1 MVETVQDVFALLLRS
16 GLLPGEEARQLL
28 ARWQADAKDCVS
40 DPQRFVAWLVSNNQL
55 TDYQG
60 ALLVRGFSEGF
71 FLNDYKVLERL
82 GQGRMAGVYKAQH
95 RLGQIVAIKVLPP
108 SKARDPNM
116 KNRFLREARLALQLK
131 HPNVVR
137 AFQVG
142 EANGLHYLVMENLE
156 GETFAELFARR
167 GRFPPPEAVRMAYQA
182 LQGLQHIHSLGL
194 VHRDIKP
201 SNLMLVYP
209 GGIPSEETTP
219 GAVKILDLGL
229 GRQLMED
236 GPAGE
241 DTALTTEGVVL
252 GTPDYMAPEQAR
264 DARAADIRSDI
275 YSLGCVLYHALAG
288 RAPFTDANLL
298 NLMIRHAT
306 EEPQPLGELN
316 PAVTDELRR
325 IIGRMMAKDP
335 AERYSTPQRAADA
348 LEVFLAARGECDTAP
363 QNDPGMLAYLSWLE
377 NQVIHADLPPWLAE
391 MDTVTVSQMRKAKA
405 AVMDSQRTS
414 APARPG
420 KPPRPAE
427 DQPAASEKTKI
438 VRKNAGAG
446 RATDRP
452 GPATTTPAPP
462 TALPAPLIAPGKP
475 PPIITRPT
483 ETETQLAGSAP
494 GRISRREAFAFAL
507 GAAFGAVAA
516 IFVALIALDS
526 RPAPPHSSGERK
538 KKPPQP

>member
-16 GLLPGEEARQLL
+16 GLLPPDEARQLL
-28 ARWQADAKDCVS
+28 SRWQADAKDRAS
-40 DPQRFVAWLVSNNQL
+40 DPQRFVAWLVTNNQL

-108 SKARDPNM
+108 SKAREPNIRH
-116 KNRFLREARLALQLK
+116 RFLREARLALQLK

-156 GETFAELFARR
+156 GETFSDLFARR
-167 GRFPPPEAVRMAYQA
+167 GRFAPAEAVRLAYQA

-209 GGIPSEETTP
+209 GGIPCEEATP

-229 GRQLMED
+229 GRQLLED
-236 GPAGE
+236 GPAGD

-264 DARAADIRSDI
+264 DARSADIRSDI

-288 RAPFTDANLL
+288 RAPFTDTNLL

-306 EEPQPLGELN
+306 EEPQPLAELN
-316 PAVTDELRR
+316 PAVTDDLRG
-325 IIGRMMAKDP
+325 IISRMMAKDP

-348 LEVFLAARGECDTAP
+348 LEVFLAARGECDSAP

-391 MDTVTVSQMRKAKA
+391 MDTVTVSQMGKAKVA
-405 AVMDSQRTS
+405 ATESPRGS

-420 KPPRPAE
+420 KPSRPVE
-427 DQPAASEKTKI
+427 DPPAASDKTKV
-438 VRKNAGAG
+438 VRKLAGAG
-446 RATDRP
+446 RANDRP
-452 GPATTTPAPP
+452 ATAAMTPAPP
-462 TALPAPLIAPGKP
+462 TVLPAPPIAPTKP
-475 PPIITRPT
+475 PPIITPPGDT
-483 ETETQLAGSAP
+483 DMQPAGSVP
-494 GRISRREAFAFAL
+494 GRIGRREVFAFAL

-516 IFVALIALDS
+516 FFVALIALDS
-526 RPAPPHSSGERK
+526 RPAPPYGSGERK